1 MQLAFECIT
10 RPTETDW
17 QDLQKIHQ
25 DTAATGLTSDVQELQ
40 SFLTKGG
47 EILAGR
53 FNDRIAG
60 VILAMPT
67 EDGLLLHQAG
77 VRSITQRRGVM
88 HQLLHF
94 IQLRARERKQ
104 TLLIKDSPDW
114 LSEALQRRVHDELLA
129 RNHQRQPKRTHTRMT
144 VRSGN
149 CAFEAA
155 NW

>member
-1 MQLAFECIT
+1 MLFGTTLRISNHIYHKKWVDLIFE
-10 RPTETDW
+10 
-17 QDLQKIHQ
+17 
-25 DTAATGLTSDVQELQ
+25 GLTQFVM
-40 SFLTKGG
+40 LTCLFGFMDWMIVSKWLKDWDAVKDT
-47 EILAGR
+47 EQPP
-53 FNDRIAG
+53 G

-114 LSEALQRRVHDELLA
+114 LSEALQRREFQLINGVFKY
-129 RNHQRQPKRTHTRMT
+129 NNGQ
-144 VRSGN
+144 
-149 CAFEAA
+149 
-155 NW
+155 

>member
-1 MQLAFECIT
+1 VPVKLECIT

-25 DTAATGLTSDVQELQ
+25 DNAATGLTSDMQELQ

-114 LSEALQRRVHDELLA
+114 LSEALQRRGF
-129 RNHQRQPKRTHTRMT
+129 QRI
-144 VRSGN
+144 SGVFKYN
-149 CAFEAA
+149 
-155 NW
+155 NGQ